1 MSKPDRATLMNVFAG
16 FPMRLAAAS
25 TALSGSSV
33 APGSPL
39 APGEWGPMEIVRHL
53 IVVER
58 AVWHVRL
65 HDVATQVDPHWSWFG
80 PGPVSDDD
88 DVDLAALLDD
98 FADARA
104 ETVATIRALDDAGWA
119 RSGTHST
126 FGVLDVAGLLGVAVD
141 HDAEHLRGID
151 PAG

>member
-1 MSKPDRATLMNVFAG
+1 MSRAEQVTTLAG
-16 FPMRLAAAS
+16 FPKRLAGAAY
-25 TALSGSSV
+25 AAADVPAQAGEWSV
-33 APGSPL
+33 AQV
-39 APGEWGPMEIVRHL
+39 VRHL

-65 HDVATQVDPHWSWFG
+65 HEVATQGDPHWSWFG

-88 DVDLAALLDD
+88 DVGLAPLLDD
-98 FADARA
+98 FASARA

-141 HDAEHLRGID
+141 HDAEHLRGIVS
-151 PAG
+151 PA

>member
-1 MSKPDRATLMNVFAG
+1 MSRAETVTTLTG
-16 FPMRLAAAS
+16 FPERLASAAH
-25 TALSGSSV
+25 AAADV
-33 APGSPL
+33 AVQ
-39 APGEWGPMEIVRHL
+39 AGEWSPAQVVRHL

-65 HDVATQVDPHWSWFG
+65 HEVATQDDPHWSWFG
-80 PGPVSDDD
+80 PGPESDDD
-88 DVDLAALLDD
+88 DVGLAALLDD
-98 FADARA
+98 FAGARA
-104 ETVATIRALDDAGWA
+104 ETVATIRGLDHAGWA

-126 FGVLDVAGLLGVAVD
+126 FGVLDVAGLVRVAID